1 MNFIKSAIGALN
13 YPSRLRVEGGYGGEF
28 TWNSKLTISQM
39 QSAINSAEQTSIPY
53 SLLQQ
58 FSSLAT
64 NYQNLNDFYDSKA
77 LRNFTSNFLYW
88 TDLSQPQ
95 PDNWDLLL
103 YHAFGCENSNMSS
116 SSKPTDPTST
126 PKLGSYYP
134 CQNWITVLTDNSNK
148 LSRTQFQEQLTFIK
162 SIFGQTTHP
171 ERIRYGTYN
180 VFIGNLVYPWD
191 PNNDQDGLQNAVSN
205 TNQTREEP
213 DILKAIKLLAA
224 VQNQNQ
230 TTPDSTLIFVTDTSN
245 PNKIDQAV
253 DLYNRVLKNIGI
265 KLTFILTGEYAVAN
279 ALSAFTDAL
288 IYDWRDI
295 EASQQPLEWDIS
307 QAFRCTQQTIP
318 PPSSMMPYIPCQSW
332 ITFAYDDSIVLP
344 YSNFLKQLLFISSAI
359 GNITHAERIS
369 AVGIYSEPIPWN
381 SGETISQIQG
391 AIDSVPQLG
400 AYSLR
405 LQFTA
410 ILTNMIT
417 AQTGNTPIAA
427 IIFVPNTSNSALV
440 GASTVF
446 NQLTNVRITFV
457 LLGTYP
463 DQSKLTK
470 FSSNFITWKDFSQ
483 PQPDNWNNI
492 YYAAY
497 GCQ

>member
-1 MNFIKSAIGALN
+1 M
-13 YPSRLRVEGGYGGEF
+13 
-28 TWNSKLTISQM
+28 
-39 QSAINSAEQTSIPY
+39 
-53 SLLQQ
+53 
-58 FSSLAT
+58 
-64 NYQNLNDFYDSKA
+64 
-77 LRNFTSNFLYW
+77 
-88 TDLSQPQ
+88 
-95 PDNWDLLL
+95 
-103 YHAFGCENSNMSS
+103 
-116 SSKPTDPTST
+116 
-126 PKLGSYYP
+126 
-134 CQNWITVLTDNSNK
+134 
-148 LSRTQFQEQLTFIK
+148 
-162 SIFGQTTHP
+162 THP

-180 VFIGNLVYPWD
+180 VFIGNLVYPWY
-191 PNNDQDGLQNAVSN
+191 PNNDQNRLQNAISN
-205 TNQTREEP
+205 TNQSHEEP

-245 PNKIDQAV
+245 PTKIDQAV
-253 DLYNRVLKNIGI
+253 DLYNRVLKDIGI

-279 ALSAFTDAL
+279 ALSGF
-288 IYDWRDI
+288 IYDWRNI
-295 EASQQPLEWDIS
+295 ESSQQPLEWDIS

-318 PPSSMMPYIPCQSW
+318 PPTSMMPYIPCQSW
-332 ITFAYDDSIVLP
+332 ITFVYDDSIVLP
-344 YSNFLKQLLFISSAI
+344 YNNFLKQLLFISSAV

-369 AVGIYSEPIPWN
+369 ALGIYSEPIPWN
-381 SGETISQIQG
+381 NGETISQIQG

-400 AYSLR
+400 AYNLR

-410 ILTNMIT
+410 ILANMAT

-427 IIFVPNTSNSALV
+427 IIFVSDTSNSALV

-457 LLGTYP
+457 LLGAYP

-470 FSSNFITWKDFSQ
+470 FSRNFIIWKDLSQ
-483 PQPDNWNNI
+483 PQPDNWNNL